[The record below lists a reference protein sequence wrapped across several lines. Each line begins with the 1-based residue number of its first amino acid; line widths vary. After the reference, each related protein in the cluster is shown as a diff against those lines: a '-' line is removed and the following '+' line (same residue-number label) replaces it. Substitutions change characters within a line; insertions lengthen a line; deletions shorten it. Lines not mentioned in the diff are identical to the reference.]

1 MAAREAPRDRRGR
14 ISRLPLAQGARDG
27 AEAVS
32 KLATTSLK
40 STIKKVNLD
49 QNWNQEDAIESI
61 HKIFSDAGLDS
72 VLQSLED
79 NDPDGEPEEDEAD
92 EVANLIAKL
101 TV

>member
-1 MAAREAPRDRRGR
+1 
-14 ISRLPLAQGARDG
+14 
-27 AEAVS
+27 
-32 KLATTSLK
+32 
-40 STIKKVNLD
+40 
-49 QNWNQEDAIESI
+49 
-61 HKIFSDAGLDS
+61 